1 MIILRQNNYSKKK
14 DEDSDEI
21 PKKKRLSD
29 YESEK
34 GIVGGAFIA
43 GGDDALRGYLKGT
56 ALGATA
62 GATGGAIKRT
72 IGDRKKYRNKYTYSN
87 FRHSRGHNNPE
98 SPFDGVSI
106 NDRKDYEKL
115 VRRRNRVHKNLKS
128 KEAKEAAFWG
138 GTAGGPLGM
147 TVSSVASGAIP
158 AYLAVKSGEMAADK
172 ADLEGKT
179 DKEIVKSAAWNGL
192 KTGALAGGIKGIV
205 KGASRGI
212 PKISA
217 RPHTQSARTAVK
229 ALGSGYS
236 SAISGAFG
244 GMAGAATNTKHRL
257 KKRERDYKR
266 DKKKSMK
273 QKESKKDDNT

>member
-14 DEDSDEI
+14 DEDSDES

-72 IGDRKKYRNKYTYSN
+72 IQDREKYRKKYTLSDFKRA
-87 FRHSRGHNNPE
+87 RGHKDNYN
-98 SPFDGVSI
+98 FADSI
-106 NDRKDYEKL
+106 KDREDYEKL

-217 RPHTQSARTAVK
+217 RPHTQSTRTAVK

-236 SAISGAFG
+236 SAILGGLG
-244 GMAGAATNTKHRL
+244 GMTGAITNTKHRL
-257 KKRERDYKR
+257 KKRERDYEREKKR
-266 DKKKSMK
+266 
-273 QKESKKDDNT
+273 KEKENKNDNTKTKDI